1 MSARA
6 RPAAA
11 TSTLPD
17 TRAAAEEA
25 AERVRDGLDG
35 APADLAFLFLSAE
48 HAPYAEQAAAAIMD
62 VLQPGALAGAT
73 GQAVIGTGREL
84 EGEPA
89 VSLLAT
95 SLPGGR
101 ARVHHLSVRDT
112 GEGPAVELPADLVP
126 APGEPMLLM
135 ADPYTFPADAFLEG
149 VAGRFG
155 AAVAVGGLAS
165 GASGPGGH
173 ALVCGRRVLRHGA
186 VAVVVE
192 GGVGLR
198 VLVSQGCAPVGPE
211 MVITSAEGN
220 VIHELAGRPAYARLT
235 EIVAGLDE
243 HGRRLVQNGLL
254 AGLVI
259 DENRAEYGSDDYLM
273 RAVMGGDADE
283 GSLIVGDTVRVG
295 QTFRFHARDAES
307 ADADL
312 RAALRAQ
319 TRHGERPQAALLFAC
334 NGRGTNMYPDTDHDA
349 AAVADELG
357 PIPLAGMFCAG
368 EIGPVG
374 GQTFLHGFTA
384 TMALIAGRDGDDDPL

>member
-1 MSARA
+1 MTARA

-11 TSTLPD
+11 TSTLPE
-17 TRAAAEEA
+17 TRAAAVEVA
-25 AERVRDGLDG
+25 GRVRDGLDG
-35 APADLAFLFLSAE
+35 ASADLAVVFLSAE
-48 HAPYAEQAAAAIMD
+48 HAPYAEQAAAAIAD
-62 VLQPGALAGAT
+62 ILQPGALAGAT
-73 GQAVIGTGREL
+73 AQAVIGTGREL
-84 EGEPA
+84 EGRPA
-89 VSLLAT
+89 ISLLAT

-112 GEGPAVELPADLVP
+112 GEGPAVEVPADLVP
-126 APGEPMLLM
+126 APGEPMLLI

-155 AAVAVGGLAS
+155 SAVAVGGLAS

-186 VAVVVE
+186 VAVVLE

-220 VIHELAGRPAYARLT
+220 VVHELAGRPAYERLT

-273 RAVMGGDADE
+273 RAVMGGDAE
-283 GSLIVGDTVRVG
+283 SGSLVVGDTVRVG
-295 QTFRFHARDAES
+295 QTFRFHVRDAAS
-307 ADADL
+307 ADVDL
-312 RAALRAQ
+312 RAALRAS
-319 TRHGERPQAALLFAC
+319 TGAGAPEAALLFAC
-334 NGRGTNMYPDTDHDA
+334 NGRGTNMFADADHDA
-349 AAVADELG
+349 AAVAAELG

-384 TMALIAGRDGDDDPL
+384 TMALITSRDAAV

>member
-1 MSARA
+1 MSDRA

-11 TSTLPD
+11 TSTLVD

-25 AERVRDGLDG
+25 AERVRDDLGG
-35 APADLAFLFLSAE
+35 APADVAFLFLSPE
-48 HAPYAEQAAAAIMD
+48 HAADAEAAAAAIAD

-84 EGEPA
+84 EGVPA
-89 VSLLAT
+89 LSLLAT

-101 ARVHHLSVRDT
+101 ARVHHLSVRDS
-112 GEGPAVELPADLVP
+112 GEGPAVELPTDLVP

-155 AAVAVGGLAS
+155 GAVAVGGLAS
-165 GASGPGGH
+165 GAESPGGH
-173 ALVCGRRVLRHGA
+173 ALVCGRRVMRHGA

-192 GGVGLR
+192 GGVGMR

-211 MVITSAEGN
+211 MVITSAEGSI
-220 VIHELAGRPAYARLT
+220 IHELAGRPAYERLT
-235 EIVAGLDE
+235 DIVAGLDE
-243 HGRRLVQNGLL
+243 HGRELVQNGLL

-259 DENRAEYGSDDYLM
+259 DENRDDYGSDDYLM
-273 RAVMGGDADE
+273 RAVLGGDADQ
-283 GSLIVGDTVRVG
+283 GSLVVGDTVRVG

-312 RAALRAQ
+312 RSALRAH
-319 TRHGERPQAALLFAC
+319 TANGERPDAALLFAC
-334 NGRGTNMYPDTDHDA
+334 NGRGTNMYPEPDHDA
-349 AAVADELG
+349 GAVADELG
-357 PIPLAGMFCAG
+357 PIPLAGMFCSG

-384 TMALIAGRDGDDDPL
+384 TMALLVSRD

>member
-1 MSARA
+1 MTARA

-11 TSTLPD
+11 TSTLPE
-17 TRAAAEEA
+17 TRAAAVEVA
-25 AERVRDGLDG
+25 GRVRDGLDG
-35 APADLAFLFLSAE
+35 ASADLAVVFLSAE
-48 HAPYAEQAAAAIMD
+48 HAPYAEQAAAAIAD
-62 VLQPGALAGAT
+62 ILRPGALAGAT

-84 EGEPA
+84 EGRPA
-89 VSLLAT
+89 ISLLAT

-112 GEGPAVELPADLVP
+112 GDGPAVEVPADLVP
-126 APGEPMLLM
+126 APGEPMLLI

-155 AAVAVGGLAS
+155 SAVAVGGLAS

-186 VAVVVE
+186 VAVVLE
-192 GGVGLR
+192 GGASLR

-220 VIHELAGRPAYARLT
+220 VVRELAGRPAYERLT

-243 HGRRLVQNGLL
+243 HGRGLVQNGLL

-273 RAVMGGDADE
+273 RAVMGGDAE
-283 GSLIVGDTVRVG
+283 SGSLVVGDTVRVG
-295 QTFRFHARDAES
+295 QTFRFHVRDADS
-307 ADADL
+307 ADAEL
-312 RAALRAQ
+312 RAALRASS
-319 TRHGERPQAALLFAC
+319 GGADPPEAALLFAC
-334 NGRGTNMYPDTDHDA
+334 NGRGTNMFADADHDA
-349 AAVADELG
+349 AAVAAELG

-384 TMALIAGRDGDDDPL
+384 TMALITSRDGAV